1 MKVLIKKPL
10 WGMVTCFL
18 LIQATVLGQQ
28 VNPPNLWLTL
38 AKVSFTKIMDKE
50 LGYYISYPEFP
61 EEIKA
66 LDGQEIEIRGYI
78 IPLEEDL
85 GYFAFSAFPYQNC
98 FFCGNAGPETVMEVY
113 ADKPIDYTPK
123 SIKLRGRLE
132 LNEEDIIEH
141 LMYVLR
147 DAEVVD

>member
-1 MKVLIKKPL
+1 MKSLIIRGL
-10 WGMVTCFL
+10 WLALGC
-18 LIQATVLGQQ
+18 LIIGQVATFGQTAKT
-28 VNPPNLWLTL
+28 PNLWLTL
-38 AKVSFTKIMDKE
+38 AKVSFTKIMDRD

-61 EEIKA
+61 AEIKA
-66 LDGQEIEIRGYI
+66 LNGQEIEIRGYI

-113 ADKPIDYTPK
+113 TDQEIDYTPK

-132 LNEEDIIEH
+132 LNETDIIEH
-141 LMYVLR
+141 LMYVLK
-147 DAEVVD
+147 DAEVVE